1 MSHCFV
7 VSSLYFFLSFKYL
20 NLYCGKWK
28 CVHTFKLRS
37 HQQILVSSAI
47 FMGIY
52 KLLTLILDSVQWWG
66 LAFCLENIS
75 NFFPSLLWGL
85 LFILY
90 WKKPI
95 VRSFCILY
103 WFCDRVPK
111 KGGLPIPR
119 ESHLAIRRLSIML
132 ARWCTQKAT
141 CMMAANQCNA
151 TGPFAESHKWH
162 FQKVVRYGWK
172 LS

>member
-1 MSHCFV
+1 MV
-7 VSSLYFFLSFKYL
+7 GLSFLFRKHKQL
-20 NLYCGKWK
+20 
-28 CVHTFKLRS
+28 
-37 HQQILVSSAI
+37 
-47 FMGIY
+47 
-52 KLLTLILDSVQWWG
+52 
-66 LAFCLENIS
+66 
-75 NFFPSLLWGL
+75 FPPHFLWGL

-151 TGPFAESHKWH
+151 TEPFTESHKWQLGCEIWVKIELRLALSS
-162 FQKVVRYGWK
+162 FRANISLLIQIVVRSTLPTPNYVFKAVWIYVHSWRALEYVYK
-172 LS
+172 WRYSFNHTFAL